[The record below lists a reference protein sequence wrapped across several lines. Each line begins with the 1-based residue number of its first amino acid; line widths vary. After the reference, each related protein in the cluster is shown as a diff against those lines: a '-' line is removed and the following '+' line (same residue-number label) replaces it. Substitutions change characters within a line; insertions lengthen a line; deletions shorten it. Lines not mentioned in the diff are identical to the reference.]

1 LSTRKP
7 RRIPRSFLTR
17 AIYSFALIALV
28 VIIGT
33 VGMHQLEGLPYL
45 DSFYFTALL
54 ATGEGPSFTPV
65 TVGGKLFAGVFAF
78 VSVGT
83 TVTAL
88 LFLFGPFFGSVIKM
102 GLEMIE
108 EEAEK
113 EKERIEKQD

>member
-1 LSTRKP
+1 M
-7 RRIPRSFLTR
+7 IVVVLT
-17 AIYSFALIALV
+17 
-28 VIIGT
+28 IGI
-33 VGMHQLEGLPYL
+33 VGIHQLEGYSYL

-54 ATGEGPSFTPV
+54 ATGEGPTFAPA
-65 TVGGKLFAGVFAF
+65 TVGGKLFAGIFAF

-102 GLEMIE
+102 GLERIE

-113 EKERIEKQD
+113 EKEKIEKRD